1 MILVKEGLDTYKR
14 VCKLAREYNDKLKTE
29 DDVEKFLSYLKG
41 HWVQVDRADY
51 DGNDIDLEIGTTGIS
66 LTYDLVPSP
75 IVLLM
80 NVANTDKSWEHEK
93 DVGGWVEY
101 DTEKDIIKFPFMSM

>member
-14 VCKLAREYNDKLKTE
+14 VCKLVSKYGYKLKTD
-29 DDVEKFLSYLKG
+29 DDVERFLEYLKQ
-41 HWVQVDRADY
+41 HSVQVDRADY
-51 DGNDIDLEIGTTGIS
+51 EGTVIDLEIGTVGITVS
-66 LTYDLVPSP
+66 YDLVPSP
-75 IVLLM
+75 FILMM

-101 DTEKDIIKFPFMSM
+101 DTTKDIIKFPFMSM